1 MDFGALPP
9 EVNSALMYA
18 GAGAAPML
26 AAGAAWNGVAA
37 ELSAAASD
45 FEAVITRLTTEE
57 WLSPAARAMAAA
69 AQPFSVWLSCTADCL
84 AFAGEQA
91 RASAAA
97 FETAFRATV
106 PPAEVAANRA
116 RLTQLTAT
124 NTFGQNVSAIAAA
137 EARYGEMWAQ
147 DAAAMYGYAAS
158 SAAAGRLDALRSPSA
173 VADPAA
179 APAQQTALAHLV
191 DSGPNAVLSLAA
203 PAASTSPAA
212 VGGIGGGSS
221 GCLPGSTASTIRSSR
236 SSTTSRPFTP
246 TSVPISRTSPCRPT
260 TTTTISPI
268 SPQRRLRRG
277 PRLGAPAV
285 PAGATPVVAASG
297 AASSVGRLSVP
308 TGWYVAAPAR
318 AGEPTSVGTG
328 WAVPGADDPMD
339 VLPGA
344 PAVVVD
350 GARPVSGPRYG
361 VRPTVMPKHG
371 VV

>member
-212 VGGIGGGSS
+212 VGGIGGIIGLLAWID
-221 GCLPGSTASTIRSSR
+221 GIDH
-236 SSTTSRPFTP
+236 
-246 TSVPISRTSPCRPT
+246 PIFEVVNHVKAVYADF
-260 TTTTISPI
+260 
-268 SPQRRLRRG
+268 
-277 PRLGAPAV
+277 GANFSNIAMPAN
-285 PAGATPVVAASG
+285 
-297 AASSVGRLSVP
+297 
-308 TGWYVAAPAR
+308 
-318 AGEPTSVGTG
+318 
-328 WAVPGADDPMD
+328 DDD
-339 VLPGA
+339 
-344 PAVVVD
+344 D
-350 GARPVSGPRYG
+350 D
-361 VRPTVMPKHG
+361 
-371 VV
+371 